1 MAHLRADLEK
11 IYRAALAA
19 ADPYTSV
26 LDVVTLRR
34 DVLSVG
40 GQRYSLNRYRRVHL
54 LGAGKASAA
63 MARAIIDLLGKRL
76 HGGVLVVRDLPD
88 EAFTMVKILQAGH
101 PEPDE
106 RGLEAS
112 RQWIQYLKTE
122 LSPEDLLLVL
132 ISGGAS
138 ALLPAPVEPISLADK
153 QDTTRALLTCG
164 ATIHEINMVRKH
176 LSRLK
181 GGRLLNYSGGAAV
194 VTLLVSD
201 VVGDDPSTIGS
212 GPTSPDPS
220 TFADCLEVIR
230 RYQITSRIPVKVLRS
245 LESGAR
251 SGESSETLKETDPRS
266 LGVQNCFVSSNRE
279 SLKDGAHKAAA
290 LGYQPLIL
298 SSSIQGSAADL
309 ARFYVAIT
317 TEILATGHPLSAPC
331 CLLSGGE
338 ATVRVKGPGKGGRN
352 QEFALWCLHET
363 QSWKSQPVLFG
374 SLGSDGSDG
383 PTDAAGAVVSPA
395 TRARARELQLDS
407 GDYLDR
413 NDSYHFFQQLD
424 DLIITGPTGTNVMDF
439 HLALVGNSPLKLGTR
454 NSEPGTR
461 HR

>member
-1 MAHLRADLEK
+1 MQNLRADLEK
-11 IYRAALAA
+11 IYQAALTA
-19 ADPYTSV
+19 ADPYPSV
-26 LDVVTLRR
+26 MDKVTVRK

-40 GQRYSLNRYRRVHL
+40 GQCYSLGSYRRVHL

-63 MARAIIDLLGKRL
+63 MGRAVIDLLGERI
-76 HGGVLVVRDLPD
+76 HGGVLVVRDRPD
-88 EAFTMVKILQAGH
+88 VEFSRVKILQAGH
-101 PEPDE
+101 PEPDQ

-112 RQWIQYLKTE
+112 RQWIQYLKGE
-122 LSPEDLLLVL
+122 LSPEDLLLLL

-138 ALLPAPVEPISLADK
+138 ALLPAPVEQISLADK
-153 QDTTRALLTCG
+153 QATTRALLACG

-181 GGRLLNYSGGAAV
+181 GGRLLNYSGGATV
-194 VTLLVSD
+194 VALLVSD

-230 RYQITSRIPVKVLRS
+230 RYRISSRIPEKVLEY
-245 LESGAR
+245 LQSGTT
-251 SGESSETLKETDPRS
+251 SGESSETLKAADPRFRA
-266 LGVQNCFVSSNRE
+266 VHNCLVSSNRD
-279 SLKDGAHKAAA
+279 SLQAGAMKAAA

-298 SSSIQGSAADL
+298 SSSMQGNAADL
-309 ARFYVAIT
+309 ARFYVAIVM
-317 TEILATGHPLSAPC
+317 EIMATGHPLPAPC

-338 ATVRVKGPGKGGRN
+338 ATVRVKGTGKGGRN

-363 QSWKSQPVLFG
+363 QSWENRPVLLA

-407 GDYLDR
+407 GDYLQR

-439 HLALVGNSPLKLGTR
+439 HLALVGT
-454 NSEPGTR
+454 
-461 HR
+461 

>member
-1 MAHLRADLEK
+1 MVDLRADLEM
-11 IYRAALAA
+11 IYQAALTA
-19 ADPYTSV
+19 ADPYPSV
-26 LDVVTLRR
+26 LDKVTLQE
-34 DVLSVG
+34 DILSVG
-40 GQRYSLNRYRRVHL
+40 GQCYSLKRYRRVHL

-63 MARAIIDLLGKRL
+63 MARAIIDLLGDRL
-76 HGGVLVVRDLPD
+76 QGGLLVVRDLPD
-88 EAFTMVKILQAGH
+88 EAFTVVKILQAGH

-106 RGLEAS
+106 RGLEGS
-112 RQWIQYLKTE
+112 RQWIQYLQDE
-122 LSPEDLLLVL
+122 LSLEDLLLVL

-138 ALLPAPVEPISLADK
+138 ALLPAPVEPISLAEK
-153 QDTTRALLTCG
+153 QETTRTLLACG

-181 GGRLLNYSGGAAV
+181 GGRLLNYSRGAAV

-230 RYQITSRIPVKVLRS
+230 RYQITSGIPEKVLHY
-245 LESGAR
+245 LQSGAT
-251 SGESSETLKETDPRS
+251 SGKSSETLKETDPLLR
-266 LGVQNCFVSSNRE
+266 GVQNCLVSSNRD
-279 SLKDGAHKAAA
+279 SLQAGAQKAAA

-298 SSSIQGSAADL
+298 SSSMQGNAADL

-363 QSWKSQPVLFG
+363 QSWKNQPVLFA

-383 PTDAAGAVVSPA
+383 PTDAAGAVVSPH

-407 GDYLDR
+407 GDYLHR
-413 NDSYHFFQQLD
+413 NDSYHFFRELD

-439 HLALVGNSPLKLGTR
+439 HLALVG
-454 NSEPGTR
+454 PG
-461 HR
+461 

>member
-1 MAHLRADLEK
+1 MQDLRADVK
-11 IYRAALAA
+11 QIYQAALTA

-26 LDVVTLRR
+26 LDKVTLRG

-40 GQRYSLNRYRRVHL
+40 GQCYSLNRYRRVHL

-63 MARAIIDLLGKRL
+63 MARAIINLLGERL
-76 HGGVLVVRDLPD
+76 QGGVLVVRDLPD
-88 EAFTMVKILQAGH
+88 EASPQVKILQAGH

-112 RQWIQYLKTE
+112 RQWIQYLEDE
-122 LSPEDLLLVL
+122 LSAEDLLLVL
-132 ISGGAS
+132 LSGGAS

-153 QDTTRALLTCG
+153 QETTRALLTCG
-164 ATIHEINMVRKH
+164 ATIHEINIIRKH

-181 GGRLLNYSGGAAV
+181 GGRLLSHTGAAV

-230 RYQITSRIPVKVLRS
+230 RYQITSRIPEKVLRY
-245 LESGAR
+245 LQAGAR
-251 SGESSETLKETDPRS
+251 SGGSSETLKETDPLSRRA
-266 LGVQNCFVSSNRE
+266 QNCLVSSNRE
-279 SLKDGAHKAAA
+279 SLQAAAQKAAA

-298 SSSIQGSAADL
+298 SSSIQGNAADL
-309 ARFYVAIT
+309 ARFYVAMVT
-317 TEILATGHPLSAPC
+317 GILATGHPLSAPC

-363 QSWKSQPVLFG
+363 QSWESQPVLFA

-407 GDYLDR
+407 GDYLHR
-413 NDSYHFFQQLD
+413 NDSYHFFQQLN

-439 HLALVGNSPLKLGTR
+439 HFALVGR
-454 NSEPGTR
+454 IW
-461 HR
+461 

>member
-1 MAHLRADLEK
+1 MADLRADVQQ
-11 IYRAALAA
+11 IYQAALTA

-26 LDVVTLRR
+26 LDKVTLRGE
-34 DVLSVG
+34 VLSVG
-40 GQRYSLNRYRRVHL
+40 GLDYSLNRYRRVHL

-63 MARAIIDLLGKRL
+63 MARAVIDLLGERL
-76 HGGVLVVRDLPD
+76 QGGVLVVRDLPD
-88 EAFTMVKILQAGH
+88 EAFPQVKILQAGH

-112 RQWIQYLKTE
+112 RQWIQYLEHE
-122 LSPEDLLLVL
+122 LSAEDLLLVL
-132 ISGGAS
+132 LSGGAS

-153 QDTTRALLTCG
+153 QKTTRALLTCG
-164 ATIHEINMVRKH
+164 ATIHEINIIRKH

-230 RYQITSRIPVKVLRS
+230 RYQITSRIPEKVLRT
-245 LESGAR
+245 LQTGAR
-251 SGESSETLKETDPRS
+251 SGGSSETLKETDPLWRRA
-266 LGVQNCFVSSNRE
+266 QNCLVSRNRE
-279 SLKDGAHKAAA
+279 SLQAAAQKAAA

-298 SSSIQGSAADL
+298 SSSIQGNAADL
-309 ARFYVAIT
+309 ARFYVAMV
-317 TEILATGHPLSAPC
+317 TEILATGHPLAAPC

-363 QSWKSQPVLFG
+363 QSWESQPVLFAG
-374 SLGSDGSDG
+374 LGSDGSDG

-407 GDYLDR
+407 GDYLHR
-413 NDSYHFFQQLD
+413 NDSYHFFQQLN

-439 HLALVGNSPLKLGTR
+439 HFALVGR
-454 NSEPGTR
+454 
-461 HR
+461 

>member
-1 MAHLRADLEK
+1 MADLRADLEK
-11 IYRAALAA
+11 IYTSALAA

-26 LDVVTLRR
+26 LDKVTLRG

-40 GQRYSLNRYRRVHL
+40 GQCYSLNRYRRVHL

-63 MARAIIDLLGKRL
+63 MARAVIDLLGQRL
-76 HGGVLVVRDLPD
+76 QGGVLVVRDLPG
-88 EAFTMVKILQAGH
+88 ETVPGLKILQAGH

-112 RQWIQYLKTE
+112 RQWIQYLEHE
-122 LSPEDLLLVL
+122 LSGEDLLLVL
-132 ISGGAS
+132 LSGGAS
-138 ALLPAPVEPISLADK
+138 ALLPAPVDPISLADK
-153 QDTTRALLTCG
+153 QETTRSLLTCG
-164 ATIHEINMVRKH
+164 ATIHEINIIRKH

-181 GGRLLNYSGGAAV
+181 GGRLLNHSRGAAV

-220 TFADCLEVIR
+220 TFADCLQVIW
-230 RYQITSRIPVKVLRS
+230 RYQITSRIPEKVLQY
-245 LESGAR
+245 LQTGAR
-251 SGESSETLKETDPRS
+251 SGESFETLKETNPRS
-266 LGVQNCFVSSNRE
+266 RRVQNCLVSSNRK
-279 SLKDGAHKAAA
+279 SLQAGAQEAAA
-290 LGYQPLIL
+290 VGYQPLIL
-298 SSSIQGSAADL
+298 SSSMQGNAADL
-309 ARFYVAIT
+309 ARFYVAMV
-317 TEILATGHPLSAPC
+317 TEILASGHPLAAPC

-338 ATVRVKGPGKGGRN
+338 ATVRVTGAGKGGRN

-363 QSWKSQPVLFG
+363 ESWEAQPVLFA

-407 GDYLDR
+407 GEYLHS

-424 DLIITGPTGTNVMDF
+424 DLIMTGPTGTNVMDF
-439 HLALVGNSPLKLGTR
+439 HFALVGDK
-454 NSEPGTR
+454 
-461 HR
+461 

>member
-1 MAHLRADLEK
+1 MQDLRTDVK
-11 IYRAALAA
+11 QIYQAALTA
-19 ADPYTSV
+19 ADPYASV
-26 LDVVTLRR
+26 LDKVTLRG

-40 GQRYSLNRYRRVHL
+40 GQCYSLNRYRRVHL

-63 MARAIIDLLGKRL
+63 MARAVIDLLGERL
-76 HGGVLVVRDLPD
+76 QGGVLVVRDLPD
-88 EAFTMVKILQAGH
+88 EASPQVKILQAGH

-112 RQWIQYLKTE
+112 RQWIQYLEAE
-122 LSPEDLLLVL
+122 LSAEDLLLVL
-132 ISGGAS
+132 LSGGAS

-153 QDTTRALLTCG
+153 QETTRVLLTCG
-164 ATIHEINMVRKH
+164 ATIHEINIIRKH

-181 GGRLLNYSGGAAV
+181 GGRLLSHSGGAAV

-201 VVGDDPSTIGS
+201 VVGDNPSTIGS

-230 RYQITSRIPVKVLRS
+230 RYQITSRIPEKARHYLQD
-245 LESGAR
+245 GAR
-251 SGESSETLKETDPRS
+251 SGESSETLKETDPLSQRA
-266 LGVQNCFVSSNRE
+266 QNYLVSSNRE
-279 SLKDGAHKAAA
+279 SLQAAAQKAAA

-298 SSSIQGSAADL
+298 SSSIQGNATDL
-309 ARFYVAIT
+309 ARFYVAMV

-363 QSWKSQPVLFG
+363 QSWESQPVLFA

-395 TRARARELQLDS
+395 TRARARELRLDS
-407 GDYLDR
+407 GDYLHR
-413 NDSYHFFQQLD
+413 NDSYHFFQQLH

-439 HLALVGNSPLKLGTR
+439 HFALVGR
-454 NSEPGTR
+454 R
-461 HR
+461 

>member
-1 MAHLRADLEK
+1 MADLRTDVEQ
-11 IYRAALAA
+11 IYQAALTA

-26 LDVVTLRR
+26 LDKVTLRGE
-34 DVLSVG
+34 VLSVG
-40 GQRYSLNRYRRVHL
+40 GQGYSLNRYRRVHL

-63 MARAIIDLLGKRL
+63 MARAVIDLLGERL
-76 HGGVLVVRDLPD
+76 QGGVLVVRDLPD
-88 EAFTMVKILQAGH
+88 EASPQVKILQAGH

-112 RQWIQYLKTE
+112 RQWIQYLEHE
-122 LSPEDLLLVL
+122 LSAEDLLLVL
-132 ISGGAS
+132 LSGGAS

-153 QDTTRALLTCG
+153 QETTRALLTCG
-164 ATIHEINMVRKH
+164 ATIHEINIIRKH

-181 GGRLLNYSGGAAV
+181 GGRLLNHCGGATV

-230 RYQITSRIPVKVLRS
+230 RYQITSRIPEKVLRT
-245 LESGAR
+245 LQTGAR
-251 SGESSETLKETDPRS
+251 SGGSSETLKETDPLSRRA
-266 LGVQNCFVSSNRE
+266 QNCLVSSNRE
-279 SLKDGAHKAAA
+279 SLQAAAQKAAA

-298 SSSIQGSAADL
+298 SSSIQGNAADL
-309 ARFYVAIT
+309 ARFYVAMV

-352 QEFALWCLHET
+352 QEFALCCLHET
-363 QSWKSQPVLFG
+363 QSWESQPVLFA

-383 PTDAAGAVVSPA
+383 PTDAAGAVVAPA

-407 GDYLDR
+407 GDYLHR
-413 NDSYHFFQQLD
+413 NDSYHFFQQLN

-439 HLALVGNSPLKLGTR
+439 HFALVGTG
-454 NSEPGTR
+454 
-461 HR
+461 